1 MNAKLVE
8 ILKERS
14 GHDSSLPLQEEV
26 IPASGAGESTCLP
39 SLSLSL

>member
-1 MNAKLVE
+1 MNAKIVD
-8 ILKERS
+8 ILKERL

-26 IPASGAGESTCLP
+26 IPASGVGESTCPL